1 MIDTEFQVMFAIEML
16 IISARG
22 KVYTHK
28 EINNKLINTGF
39 NKIQRLDS
47 ISVSA
52 TLYIV
57 HK

>member
-1 MIDTEFQVMFAIEML
+1 MSAIEML
-16 IISARG
+16 IIFARG

-39 NKIQRLDS
+39 NKIERLDP
-47 ISVSA
+47 ISVPA
-52 TLYIV
+52 TLYIA

>member
-1 MIDTEFQVMFAIEML
+1 MFAIEML

-22 KVYTHK
+22 KFYTHK